1 MKQLFLYLMFMAVIP
16 QPGSAQ
22 QLQITSYSP
31 REGVPVYGINSVF
44 QDSKGWIWM
53 TSGYEVMQYDGH
65 RFRIWPR
72 AANTQMNFCFRI
84 REVNKEIWVMAA
96 PHILKVSGDS
106 LRRLEYINDTVEIAD
121 HVQQNGQSY
130 FLGKDGI
137 YKMMGNQLTPYIT
150 AASLSVNSPN
160 SLTTFSD
167 SLLLSCQV
175 GERLIIFNI
184 KQKLFH
190 AVNLAVTDI
199 RMDKKRNV
207 FIMVKGKGI
216 MHLKQ
221 IKMNGN
227 LPAILADPVVVFDE
241 TRYATFTVDSK
252 GCFWTFNQFRELV
265 KIGPG
270 NEVRTFNE
278 SDGLPS
284 LWFND
289 LFVDREE
296 NLWIC
301 FNSGLSKIRS
311 TDLERY
317 STGEGLYSNH
327 ILFCTR
333 GPGPGQIFVGTQNG
347 VNLIEDKQVRQ
358 VKYRDKPFICELL
371 ITSPTTL
378 YYSRDSFLFS
388 GVMDKG
394 AYGIKSE
401 KLLAKLPGK
410 VAQILKHPA
419 AGLIIATT
427 HGIYAYSNERLSRL
441 TNDTNYFRKIMLD
454 SKGRLWAGK
463 FAFQLHCYKLVEN
476 DNGIKLVELF
486 FLDSLSPSMP
496 PLVGTRSLAESRQGD
511 ILVGTRNNG
520 LFLLTVNNDK
530 LVSTRHFGNENGLP
544 SNTVWDIV
552 VDTSGICWIATMNG
566 LSRLKKINTDEWELS
581 DEGIKRQLY
590 QATLLFAD
598 QKNNI
603 WVASHPG
610 IVVTRNDPGSTKEPF
625 SVSLTGVMVNG
636 KYHSYDQGTG
646 IKKLKH
652 TDDNISIEFS
662 ANTYSQE
669 ETVLYSYRL
678 NDKNEWTTPAA
689 THQVNYS
696 ALRPG
701 KYRFSVKAVNP
712 DGQWSSNES
721 NFAFEIMPPFWQRK
735 GFIGLVILAL
745 AAGSYAF
752 YRNRLNRIRE
762 LFEMRNIIASDLHD
776 EIGSTLTSINILS
789 KVSHNN
795 LQNDQAKASSLLK
808 KVIDQ
813 SQQIQEN
820 MGDIV
825 WSIRPDNDKME
836 NIILRM
842 HEYLNHTLEPA
853 NVHIDFNVDDK
864 INKESLT
871 MQQRRDFFLIF
882 KEAVNNVAKY
892 SGCGKVEIR
901 LSIQDG
907 ILRLVIRD
915 DGKGF
920 DPRKSKSSNG
930 LRNMQHRAGLLKGK
944 IEIRSVEGEGTS
956 VELLLPAT
964 Q

>member
-1 MKQLFLYLMFMAVIP
+1 MKQLFLYLMFMVVIP
-16 QPGSAQ
+16 QPGLAQ

-53 TSGYEVMQYDGH
+53 TSGYEVMRYDGH

-72 AANTQMNFCFRI
+72 AVNTQMNFCFRI
-84 REVNKEIWVMAA
+84 REVNKEIWIMAA
-96 PHILKVSGDS
+96 PYILKVSGDS
-106 LRRLEYINDTVEIAD
+106 LRRVEYINDTVELTD

-137 YKMMGNQLTPYIT
+137 YKMSESQLRPYVADT
-150 AASLSVNSPN
+150 SLSVNPPN
-160 SLTTFSD
+160 TLITFND
-167 SLLLSCQV
+167 SLLLSCQA
-175 GERLIIFNI
+175 GERLIIFDI
-184 KQKLFH
+184 RKKLFYT
-190 AVNLAVTDI
+190 VSLAVTDI
-199 RMDKKRNV
+199 RMDKKRNI
-207 FIMVKGKGI
+207 FLLVKGKGI

-221 IKMNGN
+221 ITMNGG
-227 LPAILADPVVVFDE
+227 LPAVIADPVVAFNE
-241 TRYATFTVDSK
+241 TRYTTFVVDAQGS
-252 GCFWTFNQFRELV
+252 FWTFNQFRELV

-270 NEVRTFNE
+270 NERRTFNE

-289 LFVDREE
+289 FFVDREE

-311 TDLERY
+311 TSLERY
-317 STGEGLYSNH
+317 TTGEGLNSNH

-347 VNLIEDKQVRQ
+347 LNLVENKQVRQ
-358 VKYRDKPFICELL
+358 IKYRGKPFICDLL
-371 ITSPTTL
+371 IASSATL

-388 GVMDKG
+388 GVMDKD
-394 AYGIKSE
+394 AYSIQSE

-410 VAQILKHPA
+410 GVQILKHPT
-419 AGLIIATT
+419 GKLFIATT
-427 HGIYAYSNERLSRL
+427 HGIYAYSNERLTRL
-441 TNDTNYFRKIMLD
+441 TNDINYFRKIMLD

-463 FAFQLHCYKLVEN
+463 FAFQLHCYRLVE
-476 DNGIKLVELF
+476 DNHGLKLVELF
-486 FLDSLSPSMP
+486 FLDSVPSSLP
-496 PLVGTRSLAESRQGD
+496 PLIGTRSLAENKQGD

-520 LFLLTVNNDK
+520 LFVLTVQNDK
-530 LVSTRHFGNENGLP
+530 LYSTRHYKKDNGLP

-552 VDTSGICWIATMNG
+552 VDTTGICWIATMNG
-566 LSRLKKINTDEWELS
+566 LSRLKKITNNEWQLN

-598 QKNNI
+598 EGNNI
-603 WVASHPG
+603 WVANHPG

-636 KYHSYDQGTG
+636 KYHSYDRETG

-721 NFAFEIMPPFWQRK
+721 NFAFEIMPPFWQRS
-735 GFIGLVILAL
+735 GFIGLVILAV
-745 AAGSYAF
+745 AAGLYAF
-752 YRNRLNRIRE
+752 YRNRLNRIKE

-853 NVHIDFNVDDK
+853 NVHIDFNADDK
-864 INKESLT
+864 INKESFT

-907 ILRLVIRD
+907 IIRLLISD